1 MQKYQTH
8 RAPQGETCP
17 LCGAWEDEKDDIV
30 CRSWVPPTPTDERM
44 ATTNL
49 SPAPGHCTEQEST
62 MNSTRKAIVVGRHTA
77 EVPGFEIIET
87 RAVTFPVT
95 AAECV
100 AVLEGLE
107 QAAAAL
113 GAEVVLLQNTPG
125 QVAAALAKQ
134 AALAAK
140 AIWGTG
146 GPVPEAVLGWSAR
159 WGVIVSVPG
168 ARPGKVE
175 MVFPT
180 TDCDAV
186 AAAVAFANPRASA
199 VANGWTVTVQVDG
212 PPMPFQF
219 SHIEW
224 LN

>member
-1 MQKYQTH
+1 MEAH
-8 RAPQGETCP
+8 S
-17 LCGAWEDEKDDIV
+17 I
-30 CRSWVPPTPTDERM
+30 
-44 ATTNL
+44 
-49 SPAPGHCTEQEST
+49 
-62 MNSTRKAIVVGRHTA
+62 KAIVIGRHGA

-87 RAVTFPVT
+87 RAVTFPAT
-95 AAECV
+95 GRECV
-100 AVLEGLE
+100 PVLEGLE

-168 ARPGKVE
+168 PRPGKV
-175 MVFPT
+175 VSTFTT
-180 TDCDAV
+180 TDPGGV
-186 AAAVAFANPRASA
+186 AAAVAFANPRATTT
-199 VANGWTVTVQVDG
+199 VDGQTVTVTVDG
-212 PPMPFQF
+212 PPMPFVF